1 MPEQKR
7 LTFPEKVNKMAA
19 EQGEIVRWM
28 ITVAVSLGALLELI
42 DTSIVNVAL
51 PHIQG
56 NLGATL
62 SEAGWVITGYSCAN
76 AVIIPLTAWLGD
88 VFGRKGY
95 FMFSMIGFTIASITC
110 GMAPNLPVLVISR
123 IAQGLMG
130 GGLLAKAQ
138 AILFETFPKEKQ
150 GMAQGFFGVCVIVGP
165 ILGPTLGGYLTD
177 VLDWRWIFFINIPFG
192 ILALLMVQMFLPADD
207 EHKFGKVDY
216 WGILFLTVA
225 LGSFQYVL
233 EKGQDDDWFSSRTIV
248 ALSVAAVVGGILFLV
263 RELTTKAPAVE
274 LRVLKH
280 RSVAAGTIYS
290 LVLGFGLYGV
300 SFAVPNFAQ
309 TALSYTAMQTGMLQL
324 PGSIASGFMM
334 PIVGI
339 FSSKI
344 DARLQIFLGAI
355 CTSLVMF
362 NLATVNLNTGWDSLF
377 WPLIIRGIATVFMF
391 MPLTMATLSNCPPK
405 DIPAATAFFSL
416 SRQMGGSIGIA
427 VLTTVLARRVDFH
440 RAVLVENLTPF
451 NQNVVDR
458 MHTFQGMFQAN
469 GASPAD
475 AMSSAK
481 VLLNQVLSLQ
491 CVVLSFEDVFWI
503 LGVIFIVTLPLL
515 LLMGKGG
522 KRPGAAAAAH

>member
-1 MPEQKR
+1 MQEKR

-19 EQGEIVRWM
+19 EQGEFVRWM

-51 PHIQG
+51 PPIQG

-95 FMFSMIGFTIASITC
+95 FMFSMIGFTIASVTC
-110 GMAPNLPVLVISR
+110 GLAPNLPILVISR
-123 IAQGLMG
+123 ILQGLMG

-138 AILFETFPKEKQ
+138 AILFETFPKEQQ

-165 ILGPTLGGYLTD
+165 IMGPTLGGYLTD

-192 ILALLMVQMFLPADD
+192 ILALLMVQMFLPPDD
-207 EHKFGKVDY
+207 EHRIGKVDY
-216 WGILFLTVA
+216 IGILLLTIG

-233 EKGQDDDWFSSRTIV
+233 EKGQDDDWFSSRTITS
-248 ALSVAAVVGGILFLV
+248 LSVAAVVAGVLFLIQ
-263 RELTTKAPAVE
+263 ELKTSHPAVDLKV
-274 LRVLKH
+274 LRH

-309 TALSYTAMQTGMLQL
+309 TALAYTAMQTGMLQL

-334 PIVGI
+334 PVVGI
-339 FSSKI
+339 FSGKV

-355 CTSLVMF
+355 ATAAVMF
-362 NLATVNLNTGWDSLF
+362 NLATVNMNTGWDSLF

-416 SRQMGGSIGIA
+416 SRQMGGSVGIA
-427 VLTTVLARRVDFH
+427 VLTTLLARRIDFH
-440 RAVLVENLTPF
+440 RAVLVEKLTPF
-451 NQNVVDR
+451 NQMVNER
-458 MHTFQGMFQAN
+458 LQAFQGMFTAN
-469 GASPAD
+469 GASQHD
-475 AMSSAK
+475 AANSAK
-481 VLLNQVLSLQ
+481 VLLDSVLAQQ
-491 CVVLSFEDVFWI
+491 CLVLSFEDLFWI
-503 LGVIFIVTLPLL
+503 LGMMFIVTLPLL
-515 LLMGKGG
+515 FLMGKGG
-522 KRPGAAAAAH
+522 RRPAASAAH